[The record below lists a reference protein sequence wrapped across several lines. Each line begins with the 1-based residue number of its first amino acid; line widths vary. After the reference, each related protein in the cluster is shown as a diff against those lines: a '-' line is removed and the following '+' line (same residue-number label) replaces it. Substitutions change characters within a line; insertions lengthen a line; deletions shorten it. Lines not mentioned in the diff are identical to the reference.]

1 MAGGPQ
7 CPWPGPLSGV
17 YWSARTGGHVI
28 YESRLELARLLLAD
42 FDPVVTAIGP
52 AVPAACA
59 GGRPDPPSR
68 AGFLLASADRT
79 VRVVNV
85 KPAARLA
92 DPAVAEAPAWP
103 GELFVAR
110 GWGYGV
116 WSGADPALL
125 ANIRFLAGY
134 RRQGMP
140 PDAVTAAVL
149 GEVRP
154 GERVGGLLDR
164 LERSWRRVGA
174 RAPATALASR
184 GPYPP
189 ESRVG

>member
-1 MAGGPQ
+1 
-7 CPWPGPLSGV
+7 
-17 YWSARTGGHVI
+17 
-28 YESRLELARLLLAD
+28 
-42 FDPVVTAIGP
+42 
-52 AVPAACA
+52 VP
-59 GGRPDPPSR
+59 D
-68 AGFLLASADRT
+68 FLLASADRT

-85 KPAARLA
+85 KPADRLA

-110 GWGYGV
+110 GWGYEV

-134 RRQGMP
+134 RGQGMP

-154 GERVGGLLDR
+154 SERVRGLLDR

-174 RAPATALASR
+174 RYLRRRPSLIVIPPASVIERMTSGPVLTGLICQLSPGGQVRAWAASPAARPVMPVLAR
-184 GPYPP
+184 
-189 ESRVG
+189 